1 VTYLIVG
8 LDRATLTPWHRH
20 VLARDVATA
29 TRAAK
34 VRAAAEGIRLE
45 VAAVLGPHSY
55 VLSERA

>member
-1 VTYLIVG
+1 
-8 LDRATLTPWHRH
+8 